1 MNDYYFTFRS
11 ITTAQIGSAALHD
24 AGLPHVLLR
33 TPKAMA
39 WQGCGYSLRVTA
51 ARAAGTAQCLRRLA
65 PRTSGSISRPP
76 LGTRRWRWSCDL
88 F

>member
-11 ITTAQIGSAALHD
+11 ITTAQTGSAALHD

-51 ARAAGTAQCLRRLA
+51 ARAAVTAQCLQEAGAAYQRIYQQAA
-65 PRTSGSISRPP
+65 PGDAPVEVV
-76 LGTRRWRWSCDL
+76 L
-88 F
+88 

>member
-1 MNDYYFTFRS
+1 MNDYYFTCRS
-11 ITTAQIGSAALHD
+11 VTTAQIGSAALHD

-51 ARAAGTAQCLRRLA
+51 ARAAGTAQCLREAGAAYQRIYQQAA
-65 PRTSGSISRPP
+65 PGDAPVEVV
-76 LGTRRWRWSCDL
+76 L
-88 F
+88 

>member
-39 WQGCGYSLRVTA
+39 WQGCGYSLRVA
-51 ARAAGTAQCLRRLA
+51 QELYARALELLRRERLPFQRIYRRRGA
-65 PRTSGSISRPP
+65 EPWQEVRP
-76 LGTRRWRWSCDL
+76 
-88 F
+88 